1 MVFLQLVGLFHTA
14 AVFFV
19 PFRNWTILF
28 VANVRIS
35 QMMDYPWKL
44 LQIIQD
50 VKVSSGWSC
59 AIVTYIFPPL
69 AKPVIFNPPPAM
81 IDFDVLDQVVLN
93 CNASGYPKPS
103 VLWLHN
109 STEVQA
115 SSRILL
121 LSNGSLVLREAV
133 KSDVGH
139 YMCVASSGNDFVS
152 IVVTLKLKIPGIFYF
167 I

>member
-1 MVFLQLVGLFHTA
+1 
-14 AVFFV
+14 
-19 PFRNWTILF
+19 
-28 VANVRIS
+28 
-35 QMMDYPWKL
+35 
-44 LQIIQD
+44 
-50 VKVSSGWSC
+50 
-59 AIVTYIFPPL
+59 
-69 AKPVIFNPPPAM
+69 M